1 MRETSLIIQFDYAEI
16 NNISLCDSDAKTTDH
31 LNF

>member
-16 NNISLCDSDAKTTDH
+16 NNAFRYATAT
-31 LNF
+31 